1 MVYIDGSIVFIKFL
15 DREFSSKYSFKVWVY
30 DLGIF
35 LFSSQIT
42 VNVLVGD
49 SNDNVLIIV
58 YFSIENNLMLIFYLV
73 FVGFFIVSI
82 KVYDLDEE
90 GLNSQ
95 LEYFFN
101 NGNEFDIFYIGKNI
115 GKIFLKKIYYVN
127 MDVIFVVFV
136 IVRDKGDNL
145 RSNIMNFYI
154 VLKYLNGTMVEV
166 FEDNGN
172 KNIVIIVIIVCFI
185 ILIFAVIFIIICIFC
200 RQDKK
205 LKKFYQ

>member
-1 MVYIDGSIVFIKFL
+1 
-15 DREFSSKYSFKVWVY
+15 
-30 DLGIF
+30 
-35 LFSSQIT
+35 
-42 VNVLVGD
+42 
-49 SNDNVLIIV
+49 
-58 YFSIENNLMLIFYLV
+58 MLIFYLV

-115 GKIFLKKIYYVN
+115 GKIFFKKIYYVN

-145 RSNIMNFYI
+145 RSNITNFYI